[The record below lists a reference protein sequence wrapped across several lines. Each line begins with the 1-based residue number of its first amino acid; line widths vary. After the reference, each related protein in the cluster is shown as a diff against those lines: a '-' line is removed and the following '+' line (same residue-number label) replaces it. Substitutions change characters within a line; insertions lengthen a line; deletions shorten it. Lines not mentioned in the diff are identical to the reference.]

1 MDAGPEVHGSVPGK
15 GPAQSDRRFP
25 TESIN
30 EAFVDGELRFGLG
43 LAVDA
48 EVLADVNA
56 TSGVQTQAFATSVLT
71 TLRKAL
77 TKREAAGY

>member
-1 MDAGPEVHGSVPGK
+1 M
-15 GPAQSDRRFP
+15 
-25 TESIN
+25 
-30 EAFVDGELRFGLG
+30 DGELRFGLG